1 LFEEWADPAAGDPD
15 GGRGD
20 VEQLGQYLAGA
31 HLALVEHRYQ
41 DTFRVGD
48 LFKEHTP
55 AGSG

>member
-1 LFEEWADPAAGDPD
+1 MPMVVGVTSNSSASTL
-15 GGRGD
+15 R
-20 VEQLGQYLAGA
+20 GA

-41 DTFRVGD
+41 DTFGVGD